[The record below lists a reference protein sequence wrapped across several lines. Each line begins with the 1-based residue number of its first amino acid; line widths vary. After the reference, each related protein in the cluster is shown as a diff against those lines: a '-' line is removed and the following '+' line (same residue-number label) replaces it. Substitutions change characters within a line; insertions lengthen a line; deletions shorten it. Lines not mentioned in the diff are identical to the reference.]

1 MDLRE
6 TLIAF
11 TVEKKFRGKGPLSVA
26 LIVTDHAR
34 KRGLPL
40 NADELITEGGGQVLG
55 LGKGAIQKILAK
67 HDITRVLAAEGGRT
81 SRGSLNHMRESVT
94 LLNSLHKQGLADLDA
109 IENFW
114 IEKIHEFFAGK
125 PFKIKLDASR
135 SLRNVVRDVI
145 AQAEERQKTT
155 PGVHY
160 AGAVLQYLVG
170 AKLDCALGKGQFEH
184 NSFSTADAPGA
195 RAGDFFIGDVAIHV
209 TTSPGEALIERCREN
224 LNDGHRP
231 IVVTLQR
238 GLTVAEELARNVG
251 LADRIDFFEI
261 EQFVALNLYE
271 LGRFGAEGRKVAVN
285 DLVTPNGQTIRTIA
299 WAADVRQDRTL
310 TENGTAANRG
320 RQKLRFQTLPIA
332 ELGTF
337 RRLTLPEIPSSLL
350 PMCPTYSLLDI
361 RRSDSVLCRLAI
373 VEF

>member
-81 SRGSLNHMRESVT
+81 SRGSLNNMRESVT
-94 LLNSLHKQGLADLDA
+94 LLNSLHKQGLADLEA

-160 AGAVLQYLVG
+160 AGAALQYLVG

-285 DLVTPNGQTIRTIA
+285 DLVTRYNEVVDEIDTDPSLKI
-299 WAADVRQDRTL
+299 
-310 TENGTAANRG
+310 
-320 RQKLRFQTLPIA
+320 
-332 ELGTF
+332 ELK
-337 RRLTLPEIPSSLL
+337 R
-350 PMCPTYSLLDI
+350 
-361 RRSDSVLCRLAI
+361 
-373 VEF
+373 